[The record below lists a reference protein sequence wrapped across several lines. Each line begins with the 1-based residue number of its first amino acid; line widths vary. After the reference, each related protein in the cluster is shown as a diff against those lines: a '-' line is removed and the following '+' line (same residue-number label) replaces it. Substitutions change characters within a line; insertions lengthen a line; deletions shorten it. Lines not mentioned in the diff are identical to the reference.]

1 MSLCARALFV
11 PCVISART
19 PAECVQMNLLLT
31 DHRFVSVID
40 LNTNSQWVKACL
52 CTCVPPAPS
61 PPRPPSPSL
70 SLSLSLSRDLFVS
83 RKRRNGVVSGRPDH
97 RQHGRK
103 PSRSER
109 AGEEPRSDVLCGKPR
124 AGVYRGDYMG
134 ALRADGTSRCVGVHR
149 TRARALK
156 SERSLPPPA
165 AALMMTSVKW
175 HARWRHD
182 RRHSVRTDVTY
193 GHVCVCP
200 CTRV

>member
-70 SLSLSLSRDLFVS
+70 TLSLSLSLVISSSQEKEEMASSAGGRITASTGANLLGQNAQERNQEATCFVGNLEPECTEEIIWELFVQT
-83 RKRRNGVVSGRPDH
+83 GR
-97 RQHGRK
+97 
-103 PSRSER
+103 
-109 AGEEPRSDVLCGKPR
+109 V
-124 AGVYRGDYMG
+124 G
-134 ALRADGTSRCVGVHR
+134 ALVYTE
-149 TRARALK
+149 RARA
-156 SERSLPPPA
+156 R
-165 AALMMTSVKW
+165 
-175 HARWRHD
+175 
-182 RRHSVRTDVTY
+182 
-193 GHVCVCP
+193 
-200 CTRV
+200 